1 MIVQLSY
8 LFVLLLTFLLFG
20 EKIFEQDLLL
30 KFFILGKKNKQME
43 QEFLVKEGEFAPDFT
58 FKDSNNKDLKLS
70 HFLGKQVV
78 LYFYPRDF
86 TPGCTTEA
94 SEFSKDY
101 NKYHQN
107 NIVIIGISPDDE
119 KSHSQFKEQ
128 MKIPFFLASDINK
141 QISQKYGV
149 ASLKIFMG
157 KEYLAVNRTTFLID
171 QNGKIIKIFNKVKPK
186 GHSIEILNYLLKR
199 NMEM

>member
-1 MIVQLSY
+1 MR
-8 LFVLLLTFLLFG
+8 
-20 EKIFEQDLLL
+20 
-30 KFFILGKKNKQME
+30 KKYKEMS
-43 QEFLVKEGEFAPDFT
+43 QEFLVKEGDLAPDFT

-70 HFLGKQVV
+70 NFLGKQVV

-94 SEFSKDY
+94 SEFSRDY
-101 NKYHQN
+101 NKYYQN

-119 KSHSQFKEQ
+119 KSHSQFREK
-128 MKIPFFLASDINK
+128 MKIPFLLASDINK

-149 ASLKIFMG
+149 VGLKTFMG
-157 KEYLAVNRTTFLID
+157 KEYEGINRTTFLID

-186 GHSIEILNYLLKR
+186 GHSIEILNYLLK
-199 NMEM
+199 NN

>member
-1 MIVQLSY
+1 MS
-8 LFVLLLTFLLFG
+8 
-20 EKIFEQDLLL
+20 
-30 KFFILGKKNKQME
+30 
-43 QEFLVKEGEFAPDFT
+43 QEFLVKEGDLAPDFT

-70 HFLGKQVV
+70 NFLGKQVV

-94 SEFSKDY
+94 SEFSRDY
-101 NKYHQN
+101 NKYYQN

-119 KSHSQFKEQ
+119 KSHSQFREK
-128 MKIPFFLASDINK
+128 MKIPFLLASDINK

-149 ASLKIFMG
+149 VGLKAFMG
-157 KEYLAVNRTTFLID
+157 KEYVGINRTTFLID

-186 GHSIEILNYLLKR
+186 GHSIEILNYLLK
-199 NMEM
+199 NN